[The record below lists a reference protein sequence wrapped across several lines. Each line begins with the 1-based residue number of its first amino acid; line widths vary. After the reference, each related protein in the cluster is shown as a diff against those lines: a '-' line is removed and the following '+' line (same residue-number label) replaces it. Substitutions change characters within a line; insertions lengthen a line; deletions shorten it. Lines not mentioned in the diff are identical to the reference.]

1 MRRELRRDVGW
12 EDVCAV
18 DDVLPNTGVAC
29 LVSGHQAA
37 LFRVGSGHEFYAVD
51 NFDPFSRANVIAR
64 GIVGCR
70 AGRPKVA
77 SPMYKQSFCLQSGA
91 CLDDPSVSLEVFPVR
106 VEGRRVLV
114 RASATHKLRSRNP
127 ELVSKRGA

>member
-1 MRRELRRDVGW
+1 MRAERRRDGSW
-12 EDVCAV
+12 EDVCSV
-18 DDVLPNTGVAC
+18 DDLLPNTGVAC
-29 LVSGHQAA
+29 LVSGHQVA
-37 LFRVGSGHEFYAVD
+37 LFRVGSEHAFYAVD

-70 AGRPKVA
+70 SGRPKVA

-91 CLDDPSVSLEVFPVR
+91 CLDDPSVSLEVFQVS

-114 RASATHKLRSRNP
+114 RASATHKLRFRNP
-127 ELVSKRGA
+127 ELVSDRGA